1 MEKEQEQEFKGF
13 DFTTLGKD
21 IIVDDIEKVT
31 IYNDGSGLT
40 GDFSEE
46 DNYYNDNMI
55 KLDKDLNKLLEEE

>member
-1 MEKEQEQEFKGF
+1 MEKEQEFNGF

-21 IIVDDIEKVT
+21 IIIDDIEKVT